1 MGAIKENI
9 NKILNSIPANVKL
22 VAVSKT
28 KPNEAIIDAF
38 NCNQK
43 IFGENR
49 AQEMQKKYNEINLPI
64 EWHMLGHLQTNK
76 IKYIAPFVSLI
87 HSVDSFEL
95 LKEINK
101 EALKNN
107 RTINCLLQV
116 FIASEETKFGF
127 SESEI
132 FGMLNSDE
140 FKNLHNV
147 IICGLM
153 GMATYTDNKN
163 QIRKE
168 FNNLATLFNKA
179 KSGFYKN
186 NSEFCEISMGMSGDY
201 KIAIEEGSTMVRIG
215 TAIFGEREYFKS

>member
-9 NKILNSIPANVKL
+9 NRILNSIPANVKL

-49 AQEMQKKYNEINLPI
+49 AQEMQLKHKEINLPI

-147 IICGLM
+147 IRQHVIP
-153 GMATYTDNKN
+153 
-163 QIRKE
+163 
-168 FNNLATLFNKA
+168 LF
-179 KSGFYKN
+179 
-186 NSEFCEISMGMSGDY
+186 DY
-201 KIAIEEGSTMVRIG
+201 KFS
-215 TAIFGEREYFKS
+215 S

>member
-1 MGAIKENI
+1 MTTIKENLE
-9 NKILNSIPANVKL
+9 KIRSSIPSNVKL

-28 KPNEAIIDAF
+28 KPIEAIIEAY
-38 NCNQK
+38 NCGQK

-49 AQEMQKKYNEINLPI
+49 AQEMQLKYKEINLPI

-76 IKYIAPFVSLI
+76 IKHIAPFVTLI
-87 HSVDSFEL
+87 HSVDSYSL
-95 LKEINK
+95 LNEINK

-116 FIASEETKFGF
+116 FIASEETKYGF

-147 IICGLM
+147 KIFGLM

-168 FNNLATLFNKA
+168 FNSLVTLFNKM

-201 KIAIEEGSTMVRIG
+201 TIAIEEGSTMIRIG
-215 TAIFGEREYFKS
+215 TAIFGEREYFKK

>member
-9 NKILNSIPANVKL
+9 NRILNSIPANVKL

-215 TAIFGEREYFKS
+215 TAIFGEREYFKK

>member
-9 NKILNSIPANVKL
+9 NRILNSIPANVKL

-140 FKNLHNV
+140 FINLHNV

-215 TAIFGEREYFKS
+215 TAIFGEREYFKK

>member
-215 TAIFGEREYFKS
+215 TAIFGEREYFKK

>member
-186 NSEFCEISMGMSGDY
+186 NPEFCEISMGMSGDY

-215 TAIFGEREYFKS
+215 TAIFGEREYFKK

>member
-76 IKYIAPFVSLI
+76 LNI
-87 HSVDSFEL
+87 L
-95 LKEINK
+95 L
-101 EALKNN
+101 
-107 RTINCLLQV
+107 LL
-116 FIASEETKFGF
+116 F
-127 SESEI
+127 
-132 FGMLNSDE
+132 
-140 FKNLHNV
+140 
-147 IICGLM
+147 
-153 GMATYTDNKN
+153 
-163 QIRKE
+163 R
-168 FNNLATLFNKA
+168 
-179 KSGFYKN
+179 
-186 NSEFCEISMGMSGDY
+186 
-201 KIAIEEGSTMVRIG
+201 
-215 TAIFGEREYFKS
+215 

>member
-9 NKILNSIPANVKL
+9 SKILNSIPANVKL

-38 NCNQK
+38 NCSQK

-101 EALKNN
+101 EAFKNN

-168 FNNLATLFNKA
+168 FNNLATLFNKV

-215 TAIFGEREYFKS
+215 SAIFGEREYFKK

>member
-9 NKILNSIPANVKL
+9 NKILNSIPGNVKL

-215 TAIFGEREYFKS
+215 TAIFGEREYFKK